1 MRSYRGNRVESLIP
15 IFGIMTGIIVPVA
28 AFAWQYIEGREKR
41 ETILEIA
48 KHVDDPARLDDLLA
62 MLDERK
68 QEPVDYRR
76 GGVITLFVGIGIY
89 LLGAV
94 SFGNFFSGIGLL
106 VGAIGLGV
114 LIAGYLY
121 PNTSDE
127 INTAV
132 ERFEKG

>member
-1 MRSYRGNRVESLIP
+1 MESLIP

-28 AFAWQYIEGREKR
+28 AFAWQYIEGKEKR
-41 ETILEIA
+41 ETILEIV
-48 KHVDDPARLDDLLA
+48 KQVDDPARLDDLLA

-132 ERFEKG
+132 ERFVKG

>member
-1 MRSYRGNRVESLIP
+1 MESLIP

-28 AFAWQYIEGREKR
+28 AFAWQYIEGKEKR

-106 VGAIGLGV
+106 VVAIGLGV

-132 ERFEKG
+132 ERFVKG

>member
-1 MRSYRGNRVESLIP
+1 MESLIP

-28 AFAWQYIEGREKR
+28 AFAWQYIEGKEKR
-41 ETILEIA
+41 EAILEIV
-48 KHVDDPARLDDLLA
+48 KQVDDPARLDDLLA

-132 ERFEKG
+132 ERFVKG

>member
-1 MRSYRGNRVESLIP
+1 MESLIP

-28 AFAWQYIEGREKR
+28 AFAWQYIEGKEKR

-106 VGAIGLGV
+106 VGAIGIGV

>member
-1 MRSYRGNRVESLIP
+1 MESLIP

-28 AFAWQYIEGREKR
+28 AFAWQYIEGKEKR

-48 KHVDDPARLDDLLA
+48 KHVEDPARLDDLLA

>member
-1 MRSYRGNRVESLIP
+1 MESLIP

-28 AFAWQYIEGREKR
+28 AFAWQYIEGKEKR
-41 ETILEIA
+41 ETILEIV
-48 KHVDDPARLDDLLA
+48 KQVDDPARLDDLLA

-89 LLGAV
+89 LLGAA

-132 ERFEKG
+132 ERFVKG

>member
-1 MRSYRGNRVESLIP
+1 
-15 IFGIMTGIIVPVA
+15 MTGIIVPVA
-28 AFAWQYIEGREKR
+28 AFAWQYIEGKEKR
-41 ETILEIA
+41 ETILEII

-89 LLGAV
+89 FLGAV
-94 SFGNFFSGIGLL
+94 SFGNFFIGIGFL
-106 VGAIGLGV
+106 VAAIGLGV

>member
-1 MRSYRGNRVESLIP
+1 MESLIP

-28 AFAWQYIEGREKR
+28 AFAWQYIEGKEKR
-41 ETILEIA
+41 ETILEIV
-48 KHVDDPARLDDLLA
+48 KQVDDPARLDDLLA

-94 SFGNFFSGIGLL
+94 SFGNFSSGIGLL
-106 VGAIGLGV
+106 VGAIGLRV

-132 ERFEKG
+132 ERFVKG

>member
-1 MRSYRGNRVESLIP
+1 MESLIP

-28 AFAWQYIEGREKR
+28 AFAWQYIEGKEKR
-41 ETILEIA
+41 ETILEIV
-48 KHVDDPARLDDLLA
+48 KQVDDPARLDDLLA

-132 ERFEKG
+132 ERFVEG

>member
-1 MRSYRGNRVESLIP
+1 MESLIP

>member
-1 MRSYRGNRVESLIP
+1 MESLIP

-28 AFAWQYIEGREKR
+28 AFAWQYIEGKEKR

>member
-1 MRSYRGNRVESLIP
+1 MESLIP

-28 AFAWQYIEGREKR
+28 AFAWQYIEGKEKR

-76 GGVITLFVGIGIY
+76 GGVITFFVGIGIY